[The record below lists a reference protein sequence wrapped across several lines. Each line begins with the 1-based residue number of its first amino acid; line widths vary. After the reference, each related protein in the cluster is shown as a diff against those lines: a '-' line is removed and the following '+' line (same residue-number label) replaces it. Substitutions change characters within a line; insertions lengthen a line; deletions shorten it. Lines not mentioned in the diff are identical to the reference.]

1 MSTHRLTILV
11 LALPVVA
18 LLIAAMVVPAEG
30 AVPCKIGGRGQ
41 FTTPDNACTPGA
53 YTVLPRFPRH
63 PGEPSVCITKDRPSL
78 PVAQRRKLLVEYGVP
93 GWTGRDGELDHRVP
107 VFLGGLTVEDNLW
120 PERGAI
126 PNRKDALEVLVRRRI
141 CVDRT
146 MRVRTAVRLF
156 LADWRHAYEALV
168 APRSS

>member
-1 MSTHRLTILV
+1 MMRT
-11 LALPVVA
+11 VA
-18 LLIAAMVVPAEG
+18 LLSAVAALVALGLIIGLAQARGPS
-30 AVPCKIGGRGQ
+30 CHIGGAGA

-53 YTVLPRFPRH
+53 VAHLSH
-63 PGEPSVCITKDRPSL
+63 AEVCAPKDRPAL
-78 PVAQRRKLLVEYGVP
+78 PVAQRRKLVAQYGVP

-126 PNRKDALEVLVRRRI
+126 PNRKDALESLVRRRV
-141 CVDRT
+141 CVERT

-156 LADWRHAYEALV
+156 LSDWRWAYDDLV
-168 APRSS
+168 LPTLRGTDGVPVH